1 MDEVIIKA
9 MNHHYVVKCTIQDF
23 QEFQTLLKQKLQSCA
38 ALKQGHFDAFFDVS
52 RKLSDQELLE
62 VFQICKESQTTILG
76 FQADKKAAGLQIYK
90 QKLHSGQ
97 KYFFEVPTLLI
108 GNIPRDTYVT
118 CCDSLFV
125 LGEAAGNIDL
135 YDRNAMVGASLFSR
149 CFIRIC
155 DTSFQN
161 VTNSA
166 PAQVYY
172 NEQTLICREL
182 KEEIVWDNQSL

>member
-9 MNHHYVVKCTIQDF
+9 MNQQYVVKCHIQDF
-23 QEFQTLLKQKLQSCA
+23 SQFQMLLKQKLQSCA

-52 RKLSDQELLE
+52 RKLDDHELYTI
-62 VFQICKESQTTILG
+62 FQICRESQTTILG
-76 FQADKKAAGLQIYK
+76 FTTVKKAAGLQICR

-97 KYFFEVPTLLI
+97 KYFFDAPTLVI
-108 GNIPRDTYVT
+108 GNIPRDTYVS
-118 CCDSLFV
+118 CYDSLFV
-125 LGEAAGNIDL
+125 LGEASGNIDL
-135 YDRNAMVGASLFSR
+135 YDRSALVGASIFSR

-161 VTNSA
+161 VTNYA
-166 PAQVYY
+166 PSQVYY

-182 KEEIVWDNQSL
+182 KEEIVWDNQLL